1 MDLAI
6 ALGTLAI
13 VHLMAVMSPGPA
25 FVMISRTAL
34 AAGRRPAYVAAL
46 AMGIGVLF
54 WAVGAM
60 LGLALL
66 FERAQWLYALVKV
79 GGGLYLSWLAVMA
92 WRGASLPVILAD
104 EPAPASS
111 ARSAA
116 MWPTFRDGFLTIV
129 ANPKVAVFFGSIFV
143 AVLPPDPSPL
153 VQLAIL
159 AIVFVNEVGWYMVV
173 GTLFSSAGPRAA
185 YIRLKGWIDRGMAL
199 VLGCIGARLIWDAT

>member
-1 MDLAI
+1 MDLAF
-6 ALGTLAI
+6 ALGTLAV

-34 AAGRRPAYVAAL
+34 SAGRAPAYAAAL

-79 GGGLYLSWLAVMA
+79 GGGLYLVYLAVMA
-92 WRGASLPVILAD
+92 WRGATMPVVLAQGAGSD
-104 EPAPASS
+104 APDRGAGL
-111 ARSAA
+111 
-116 MWPTFRDGFLTIV
+116 WPSFRDGFLTII

-153 VQLAIL
+153 VKLAIL
-159 AIVFVNEVGWYMVV
+159 AIVFVNEVGWYLVV
-173 GTLFSSAGPRAA
+173 GTAFSSAGPRAA
-185 YIRLKGWIDRGMAL
+185 YIRLKAWIDRGMA
-199 VLGCIGARLIWDAT
+199 VVMGAIGVRLMADAI

>member
-34 AAGRRPAYVAAL
+34 SAGRKPAYVAAL

-66 FERAQWLYALVKV
+66 FEQARWLYALVKV
-79 GGGLYLSWLAVMA
+79 AGGLYLIYLAVMA
-92 WRGASLPVILAD
+92 WRGASLPVVLAED
-104 EPAPASS
+104 AGAGGAAGS
-111 ARSAA
+111 AGL
-116 MWPTFRDGFLTIV
+116 WPTFRDGFLTIV

-143 AVLPPDPSPL
+143 AVLPPDPSVL
-153 VQLAIL
+153 VQIAIL
-159 AIVFVNEVGWYMVV
+159 GIVFVNEVGWYMVV
-173 GTLFSSAGPRAA
+173 GTLFSSTGPRAA
-185 YIRLKGWIDRGMAL
+185 YIRLKGSIDRGMAL
-199 VLGCIGARLIWDAT
+199 VLGAIGARLIWDAA

>member
-34 AAGRRPAYVAAL
+34 SAGRKPAYVAAL

-79 GGGLYLSWLAVMA
+79 AGGLYLVYLAVMA
-92 WRGASLPVILAD
+92 WRGATLPVVLDAPVAAAVRTAD
-104 EPAPASS
+104 L
-111 ARSAA
+111 
-116 MWPTFRDGFLTIV
+116 WPTFRDGFLTIV

-153 VQLAIL
+153 IQLAIL

-185 YIRLKGWIDRGMAL
+185 YIRLKGWIDRGMAI
-199 VLGCIGARLIWDAT
+199 VLGAIGARLIWDAI